1 MDVVRAQGSSRPR
14 RIRPSVRVRVAR
26 TGVFWIA
33 LGTAGVAVSGCG
45 HLVSGASPG
54 ERPSVRSSAI
64 AVTGPT
70 GPSGVDGRNG
80 VAGVGGAVGP
90 QGATGPVGP
99 VGPTGMPGA
108 TGPAGATGLPGLPGV
123 PGVPG
128 ADGAAGRDG
137 VAGVAGIDGA
147 PGATGPQGA
156 TGPSGVNTFMVASI
170 PVTAAGLTATT
181 ASVSCPSGSV
191 GVAPSWSASYSQVRV
206 LDVSPSANGAT
217 WTFRLYNGATTPDP
231 SVVRVV
237 CVVGSYGT

>member
-70 GPSGVDGRNG
+70 GPSGVDGRDG
-80 VAGVGGAVGP
+80 VAGVGGAAGP

-108 TGPAGATGLPGLPGV
+108 TGAAGATGRDGLPGV
-123 PGVPG
+123 PGP
-128 ADGAAGRDG
+128 DGAAGRDG
-137 VAGVAGIDGA
+137 VDGVDGVPGPTGP
-147 PGATGPQGA
+147 PGATGA
-156 TGPSGVNTFMVASI
+156 SGVNTFMVASI

-191 GVAPSWSASYSQVRV
+191 GVAPSWSVSYSQVRV